1 MLARPTSH
9 RSRAQGAW
17 NMKKSILLLLACM
30 LLPMA
35 AQAQKTEKAA
45 FAAGCFWCTE
55 EAFEKVPGVV
65 SAVSGYVGGTVKNP
79 TYEQV
84 SSGRTGHTEAVEVTF
99 DPAKVSYDKL
109 LDAFW
114 VNHDPTVKDRQ
125 FCDSGSQY
133 RPGIFY
139 LNEAQKKAAE
149 ASKAKWE
156 KMKPF
161 KQPLL
166 SEITAAGPFYPAEGY
181 HQDYYKKNAL
191 QYRFYVTGCGR
202 YARLDSL
209 WGELR
214 KH

>member
-1 MLARPTSH
+1 MKWLVLAL
-9 RSRAQGAW
+9 A
-17 NMKKSILLLLACM
+17 LLAGS
-30 LLPMA
+30 
-35 AQAQKTEKAA
+35 AQAQKQEKGI

-55 EAFEKVPGVV
+55 EAFEKLPGVI
-65 SAVSGYVGGTVKNP
+65 SAVSGYTGGTVKNP
-79 TYEQV
+79 SYQEV
-84 SSGRTGHTEAVEVTF
+84 SSGRTGHAEAVEVTY
-99 DPAKVSYDKL
+99 DPAKVSYEQL
-109 LDAFW
+109 LDVFW

-139 LNEAQKKAAE
+139 LTDEQKRLAE
-149 ASKAKWE
+149 ASKAKWD

-161 KQPLL
+161 KQPILT
-166 SEITAAGPFYPAEGY
+166 EITKAGPFYPAEDY
-181 HQDYYKKNAL
+181 HQDYYKKNPL

-202 YARLDSL
+202 YQRLDSL

>member
-1 MLARPTSH
+1 MRWIVLA
-9 RSRAQGAW
+9 
-17 NMKKSILLLLACM
+17 LAV
-30 LLPMA
+30 LA
-35 AQAQKTEKAA
+35 GSAQAQKQEKAI

-65 SAVSGYVGGTVKNP
+65 SAVSGYTGGTVKNP
-79 TYEQV
+79 SYHDV
-84 SSGRTGHTEAVEVTF
+84 SSGRTGHAEAVEVTY
-99 DPAKVSYDKL
+99 DPGKVSYEQL
-109 LDAFW
+109 LDVFW

-139 LNEAQKKAAE
+139 LDEQQKRLAE

-161 KQPLL
+161 KQPIVT
-166 SEITAAGPFYPAEGY
+166 EITQAGPFYPAEDY
-181 HQDYYKKNAL
+181 HQDYYKKNPL

-202 YARLDSL
+202 YQRLDSL